1 MSPGTIGWIAITF
14 LLILLVL
21 RVPVAIAMLTVGFA
35 GFWSITSL
43 EPAFG
48 ILQIVVFSSLVK
60 FTLAAVPLFILMGH
74 FAYHGGFANDI
85 FQTAQKWLGHRTG
98 GVVHATIAGSAAFG
112 AASGSGIAA
121 CATVAKVTIPEMRKL
136 GVNPRLAFGS
146 VAAAGTLATMIPP
159 SVLMIIYGIIT
170 EQSIAE
176 LLIAGI
182 IPGIVIALIYMGT
195 VYIWV
200 RIKPEICPPAPR
212 YDWSERLKAIK
223 GVTGIAIL
231 AVTVIGGIYTGW
243 FTPTEAG
250 GVGAFCALLLAI
262 AHRRMTWSKL
272 IESLLDTAKTTSMV
286 YFIVASAFV
295 FGSFLAITRLPTE
308 ISEAIVGADVHRLVI
323 ILAIVAFY
331 IVLGCFFDPLPSMIL
346 TLPIIFPA
354 IVDLGFDPIWF
365 GILIVYLSELAM
377 ITPPFGLHLF
387 VLKGIFQ
394 ETEMND
400 IIAGSVPF
408 IMAASVILFV
418 LITFPGVATWLPTQM
433 LGQ

>member
-1 MSPGTIGWIAITF
+1 MTPGTIGWLGIA
-14 LLILLVL
+14 LLLVLLVL

-35 GFWSITSL
+35 GFWMITGI
-43 EPAFG
+43 EPALG
-48 ILQIVVFSSLVK
+48 VLQIMVYSSLVK
-60 FTLAAVPLFILMGH
+60 HALTVVPLFILMGH
-74 FAYHGGFANDI
+74 FAYHGGFAHDI

-121 CATVAKVTIPEMRKL
+121 CATVSKVTIPQMREL
-136 GVNPRLAFGS
+136 GVDKRLAFGS

-159 SVLMIIYGIIT
+159 SVLMVIYGVIT

-200 RIKPEICPPAPR
+200 RINPKICPPATR
-212 YDWSERLKAIK
+212 YNWSERMIALKGI
-223 GVTGIAIL
+223 TGIGIL
-231 AVTVIGGIYTGW
+231 AFVVIGGIYTGW

-250 GVGAFCALLLAI
+250 GVGAFCALLLAL
-262 AHRRMTWSKL
+262 AHRRMTWPQFV
-272 IESLLDTAKTTSMV
+272 ESLFDTAKTTAMV

-308 ISEAIVGADVHRLVI
+308 ISEAIVNADVHRMVV
-323 ILAIVAFY
+323 ILAIIAFY
-331 IVLGCFFDPLPSMIL
+331 IVLGCFFDPLPGMIL
-346 TLPIIFPA
+346 TLPIIFST
-354 IVDLGFDPIWF
+354 VVKLGFDPVWF
-365 GILIVYLSELAM
+365 GILIVYLTELAM

-394 ETEMND
+394 DAELND
-400 IIAGSVPF
+400 IIAGAIPF
-408 IMAASVILFV
+408 ILAAVAILFI
-418 LITFPGVATWLPTQM
+418 LITFPGVATWLPSQM
-433 LGQ
+433 LG